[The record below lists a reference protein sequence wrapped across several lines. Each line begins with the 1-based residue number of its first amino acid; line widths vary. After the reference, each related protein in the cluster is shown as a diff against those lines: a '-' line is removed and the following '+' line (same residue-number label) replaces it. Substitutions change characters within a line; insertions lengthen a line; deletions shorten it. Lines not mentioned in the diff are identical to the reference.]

1 MFPSIP
7 KDLVDNRLEEILN
20 DKNAPLSISSRLTS
34 PHYIT
39 LNALSRHDNHST
51 TEIKRKPV
59 LCFNIHAEKHLKNRA
74 IRILDFMC
82 KNLEH
87 RGHQFALD
95 NYDHTVVIIDTIQ
108 IHFNIR
114 QIGKYIPGEKGK
126 YSTREYITTDNLAI
140 QAYEHSYSTKQWA
153 DAKIVKLEDKL
164 LRIIAYLEIYA
175 EVEKQQKII
184 YKEQRRL
191 YDLKLQ
197 NEQEVFQKRQ
207 AEKSKLDELL
217 SFSNDL
223 DKAKKIEIYLNERR
237 EYLLTKGLFTN
248 EEKEYYEWGIKKA
261 AWIKPLIDEK
271 DDLLDI

>member
-1 MFPSIP
+1 MYTSIP
-7 KDLVDNRLEEILN
+7 KDLVDKRLQDILI
-20 DKNAPLSISSRLTS
+20 DKNAPLSISARLTS

-39 LNALSRHDNHST
+39 LNAMSRNDNQSS

-59 LCFNIHAEKHLKNRA
+59 LCFSVHTEKHLKNRA
-74 IRILDFMC
+74 FRILDFMC

-95 NYDHTVVIIDTIQ
+95 NYNHTVVIIDTIQ

-114 QIGKYIPGEKGK
+114 QIGKYIPGEKGT

-153 DAKIVKLEDKL
+153 DAKIIKLEDKL
-164 LRIIAYLEIYA
+164 IRIIAYLEIYA
-175 EVEKQQKII
+175 EIEKQQKII

-197 NEQEVFQKRQ
+197 NEQELLQKRQ
-207 AEKSKLDELL
+207 AEKSKLDNLL
-217 SFSNDL
+217 NFSNEL

-237 EYLLTKGLFTN
+237 EYLLSKDLFTN
-248 EEKEYYEWGIKKA
+248 EEEEYYEWGLKKA
-261 AWIKPLIDEK
+261 AWINPLLDEK
-271 DDLLDI
+271 DEFVDI